1 MLSYKHKH
9 TKMKALPSQ
18 TIRWRNPDSPQSHY
32 QDTRFSLIRQEEKL
46 QLQKNS
52 SLSRS
57 TDYVQEVLS
66 HVNTSSNANVFSS
79 HQQLQSNDAR
89 LMLKVLAFLWHIII
103 IKTVQQSSTRE
114 RRHLTESC
122 ICPRLWFTLTLWTM
136 KCWFLSMALMDP
148 SHMYWRNMPGKRE
161 RTQIFQTLT
170 ALLSY

>member
-1 MLSYKHKH
+1 MYTFWSGRNRRVTLWKPSQAQLSHEYLNHSYTVYTCPLICNSNVSEPQIRKHVVDDYFQVSLLSYKHKH

-89 LMLKVLAFLWHIII
+89 LI
-103 IKTVQQSSTRE
+103 
-114 RRHLTESC
+114 
-122 ICPRLWFTLTLWTM
+122 
-136 KCWFLSMALMDP
+136 
-148 SHMYWRNMPGKRE
+148 
-161 RTQIFQTLT
+161 
-170 ALLSY
+170 